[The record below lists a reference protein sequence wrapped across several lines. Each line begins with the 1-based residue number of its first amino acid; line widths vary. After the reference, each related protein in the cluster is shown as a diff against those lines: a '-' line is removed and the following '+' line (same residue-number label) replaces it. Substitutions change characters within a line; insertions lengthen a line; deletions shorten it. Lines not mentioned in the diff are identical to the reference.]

1 MHQFFERKEE
11 FKSCKKYNFE
21 RFIFFMCSIF
31 SLLSKL
37 TIYWFSCLACP
48 KLALVK
54 KSDTEKKSFHDILH
68 CKRRCL
74 YQKYNVNDLCNCF
87 CYFRHAH
94 IHGQEVRK
102 QSMTFQTM
110 VKILLKYYFK
120 GFFCFLDRCFFTLGQ
135 KSSIYPKIHI
145 MKISFCTKYT
155 F

>member
-1 MHQFFERKEE
+1 M
-11 FKSCKKYNFE
+11 SG
-21 RFIFFMCSIF
+21 
-31 SLLSKL
+31 LSKISL
-37 TIYWFSCLACP
+37 GE
-48 KLALVK
+48 K
-54 KSDTEKKSFHDILH
+54 KVTLKKKSFHDILH

-145 MKISFCTKYT
+145 LKISFFTKFT
-155 F
+155 ISKSHFSQNSHFVNLIFQT